1 MLRDYLSAEAFKS
14 GIVRYL
20 QKYSYKNTR
29 NEDLWNS
36 MASVSMV
43 SFISV
48 LEMAKLI
55 TMLWFGFSLH
65 PVNPSEKNPEC
76 FLENWE

>member
-14 GIVRYL
+14 GVVRYL

-43 SFISV
+43 AFISA

-55 TMLWFGFSLH
+55 TMLCFGLVFFYTPLIPLRRILS
-65 PVNPSEKNPEC
+65 V
-76 FLENWE
+76 F